1 MILSPIKLKSTNFI
15 LLQVMNDIK
24 NLRENYNTFFAENL
38 ILSEVEIFLRLKIL
52 AIDDK
57 FCAFALNL
65 TFNIFN

>member
-1 MILSPIKLKSTNFI
+1 MILSPIKLKSANFI
-15 LLQVMNDIK
+15 LVQVMNDIK

-38 ILSEVEIFLRLKIL
+38 ILSEVEMFLRLKIL

-57 FCAFALNL
+57 FCVFALNL